1 MQLGSPAWLHKRNV
15 LPGLAGRVDP
25 LGFDEYPKRGGAPPA
40 LPLGLARF
48 LSGHAVISRA
58 GAALYISEVTATAIE
73 GLLRVDIA
81 ACRRLA
87 MERGVQFRRRV
98 LDVVG

>member
-1 MQLGSPAWLHKRNV
+1 MFCPAW
-15 LPGLAGRVDP
+15 PGGSILSVSMNTQNEAVHHRHC
-25 LGFDEYPKRGGAPPA
+25 RPA
-40 LPLGLARF
+40 LRGSCQAMLSF
-48 LSGHAVISRA
+48 LEQAPR
-58 GAALYISEVTATAIE
+58 YISEVTATAIE
-73 GLLRVDIA
+73 GLQGVDIA